1 MKSLTGT
8 VTKIKIVNMTP
19 SLIFFKLDNVNCL
32 IARNSLNFFADA
44 SEGMKVT
51 IAGYY
56 NKRNQFI
63 VQRYCINGQ
72 TQLMIDVETIQNREK
87 VFA

>member
-1 MKSLTGT
+1 
-8 VTKIKIVNMTP
+8 MTP
-19 SLIFFKLDNVNCL
+19 SLIFFKLDKVNCL

-63 VQRYCINGQ
+63 VQRYCVLGK
-72 TQLMIDVETIQNREK
+72 TQAMIDIETVYSRKEEVLI
-87 VFA
+87 